1 MSFESLIQGLKDN
14 PALADE
20 LKAAATP
27 AERAA
32 ILDAHG
38 IEQPAPDAELP
49 EVSGGSA
56 EPLPPGF
63 DPSMFGGPKSGITE
77 RAQGRP
83 VKRPGGF

>member
-1 MSFESLIQGLKDN
+1 MSFEPLIQGLKDN

-56 EPLPPGF
+56 PPLPPGF
-63 DPSMFGGPKSGITE
+63 DPSMFGVEGPKSGVTE
-77 RAQGRP
+77 RAQAR
-83 VKRPGGF
+83 RRMGGF